1 MKFSRRD
8 YSRDIGTTRILRTEE
23 LETNHAGGGIL
34 PAPGSCFPS
43 APSARPEGN
52 NSSLKTVIQTKRQRR
67 MTFTR
72 VTLLATCLVS
82 MPGAISVAK
91 DSPSFKIL
99 STSIAAPAK
108 PRALP
113 EFSLVE
119 RSGKKIT
126 LAELRGK
133 VWIADFIYTNCAD
146 TCPLQTADM
155 AKLQEHWINE
165 SDLELVSFSID
176 PERDTPR
183 VLLRYAARF
192 KADAK
197 RWLFLTGGKKE
208 IARLVE
214 DSQQADKDPRLLSQ
228 SRPERIAALKTDVAT
243 LLNEKLDRREKG

>member
-1 MKFSRRD
+1 MRATS
-8 YSRDIGTTRILRTEE
+8 ITILVG
-23 LETNHAGGGIL
+23 LLGL
-34 PAPGSCFPS
+34 
-43 APSARPEGN
+43 
-52 NSSLKTVIQTKRQRR
+52 
-67 MTFTR
+67 TR
-72 VTLLATCLVS
+72 VSMALA
-82 MPGAISVAK
+82 IDVA
-91 DSPSFKIL
+91 SFTIL
-99 STSIAAPAK
+99 SPTNNAQLEKHYGSV
-108 PRALP
+108 P
-113 EFSLVE
+113 EFSFVE
-119 RSGKKIT
+119 RSGKRTI

-133 VWIADFIYTNCAD
+133 VWIADFIYTNCAN

>member
-1 MKFSRRD
+1 
-8 YSRDIGTTRILRTEE
+8 
-23 LETNHAGGGIL
+23 
-34 PAPGSCFPS
+34 
-43 APSARPEGN
+43 
-52 NSSLKTVIQTKRQRR
+52 

-72 VTLLATCLVS
+72 VTLLTTCLVS
-82 MPGAISVAK
+82 MPGAISVAN

-99 STSIAAPAK
+99 STSIAALAK

>member
-1 MKFSRRD
+1 
-8 YSRDIGTTRILRTEE
+8 
-23 LETNHAGGGIL
+23 
-34 PAPGSCFPS
+34 
-43 APSARPEGN
+43 
-52 NSSLKTVIQTKRQRR
+52 

-72 VTLLATCLVS
+72 VTLLTTCLVS

>member
-1 MKFSRRD
+1 MREKQQMK
-8 YSRDIGTTRILRTEE
+8 II
-23 LETNHAGGGIL
+23 N
-34 PAPGSCFPS
+34 
-43 APSARPEGN
+43 
-52 NSSLKTVIQTKRQRR
+52 
-67 MTFTR
+67 
-72 VTLLATCLVS
+72 VTLLGACLTSLPTVS
-82 MPGAISVAK
+82 SFAK
-91 DSPSFKIL
+91 GPLPFMIL
-99 STSIAAPAK
+99 STSIDATARR
-108 PRALP
+108 RALP